1 MCFYVFVYSPVVDW
15 LLFSVNVVADWLF
28 MGVVEQHAA
37 EEMSETVEFELTFKT
52 WGCGPMWPAG
62 LFVSGSQM

>member
-1 MCFYVFVYSPVVDW
+1 MCFHVFVYSPVVDW

-52 WGCGPMWPAG
+52 GAVAQCGPLG
-62 LFVSGSQM
+62 YL